1 MLYQQEYERRPAKHL
16 PHLDNKKVLFIDN
29 FDISCYLPVWLYNF
43 HSERLK
49 VIAMET
55 LPSGINGQPTTLAEY
70 MRLESIDAL
79 IIHPVMNATW
89 IKELVEVL
97 ENNIPVIIAEGVP
110 SDNES
115 IDTYQWFRD
124 LRIPIVKKSSGKLY
138 EEILDQ
144 LEAQFTAGKR

>member
-1 MLYQQEYERRPAKHL
+1 
-16 PHLDNKKVLFIDN
+16 
-29 FDISCYLPVWLYNF
+29 
-43 HSERLK
+43 
-49 VIAMET
+49 
-55 LPSGINGQPTTLAEY
+55 